1 MGEIDWKA
9 ARKDAKAATALI
21 PDGEYPFECIRADAR
36 VNDDGKDQVVA
47 DFLCLDERWSKKT
60 VRNWFTVSLDSPIAL
75 DIFFRHMKVFGMDD
89 SYFDKKPDME
99 DIASRMQDQKV
110 TCTVTHSTWNGRDN
124 NKINGFKKLAGGASK
139 MSGGPAARKGA
150 PAPRPTAKKTA
161 AAPRTA
167 DVPAS
172 DEGYS
177 EEPPF

>member
-36 VNDDGKDQVVA
+36 TNDDGKEQVVA

-99 DIASRMQDQKV
+99 DIAARMEGQKA
-110 TCTVTHSTWNGRDN
+110 TCTIT
-124 NKINGFKKLAGGASK
+124 
-139 MSGGPAARKGA
+139 
-150 PAPRPTAKKTA
+150 
-161 AAPRTA
+161 
-167 DVPAS
+167 VP
-172 DEGYS
+172 
-177 EEPPF
+177 